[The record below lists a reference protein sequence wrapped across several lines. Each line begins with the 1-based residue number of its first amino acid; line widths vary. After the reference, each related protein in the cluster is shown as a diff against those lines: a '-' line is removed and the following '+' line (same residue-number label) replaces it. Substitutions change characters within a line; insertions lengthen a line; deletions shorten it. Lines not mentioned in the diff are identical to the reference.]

1 MAMERRLRRRRQ
13 EARLRLR
20 LLSDCACLERH
31 HASAAP
37 RLAHAA
43 AAAPSELGELRRV
56 VETLLAQLT
65 TMQAE
70 VAALSRQAA
79 GTAWVSAPA
88 IASAATAPPASSPT
102 LRAAPGAS
110 RTASS
115 PSASA
120 PSPTALG
127 TWIVKEREDRTLE
140 GLLPTPGGTKAA
152 ADAHGEGLLLSPRHG
167 GGLPASWPAVPHSCQ
182 PASRGSRV
190 PTLALGRTAILG
202 SAAAV
207 SAASAIGPAAPGHD
221 TAATVPCAACVGT
234 GKSLFG
240 PGGKCSDCGGVGLA
254 PAASEAPPS
263 SAAASVTPGHLL
275 PGLPGLSAPSSGPAA
290 ATLPCPACV
299 GTGRSVFG
307 PCGKCSE
314 CGGRGS

>member
-20 LLSDCACLERH
+20 LLSDFACLERH

-37 RLAHAA
+37 RFAHAA

-88 IASAATAPPASSPT
+88 AASAATAPPASSPT

-167 GGLPASWPAVPHSCQ
+167 GGLPASWPAVPHSGQ
-182 PASRGSRV
+182 PAS
-190 PTLALGRTAILG
+190 
-202 SAAAV
+202 
-207 SAASAIGPAAPGHD
+207 
-221 TAATVPCAACVGT
+221 ATVPCAACVGT

-290 ATLPCPACV
+290 ASLPCPACV
-299 GTGRSVFG
+299 GTGRSMFG

-314 CGGRGS
+314 CGGSGS